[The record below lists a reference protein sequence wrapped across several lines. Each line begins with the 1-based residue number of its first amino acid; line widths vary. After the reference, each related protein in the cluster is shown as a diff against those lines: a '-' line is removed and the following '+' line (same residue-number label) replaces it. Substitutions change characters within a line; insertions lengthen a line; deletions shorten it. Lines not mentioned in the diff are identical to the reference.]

1 MDQSNRYFLAFD
13 VLQNAER
20 HLFAALFYAN
30 IEPADFNPAQ
40 LSMLIAEA
48 DGEVAKMAL
57 KAVKLAY
64 DRVVSCKEELQRL
77 GGRQWL

>member
-1 MDQSNRYFLAFD
+1 MDQSNQYFLAFD

-20 HLFAALFYAN
+20 HLLATLFYAD
-30 IEPADFNPAQ
+30 IEPSDFDPEQ
-40 LSMLIAEA
+40 LPTLMAEA
-48 DGEVAKMAL
+48 NGEVAKTTL

-64 DRVVSCKEELQRL
+64 DRVVGCKEELQRL